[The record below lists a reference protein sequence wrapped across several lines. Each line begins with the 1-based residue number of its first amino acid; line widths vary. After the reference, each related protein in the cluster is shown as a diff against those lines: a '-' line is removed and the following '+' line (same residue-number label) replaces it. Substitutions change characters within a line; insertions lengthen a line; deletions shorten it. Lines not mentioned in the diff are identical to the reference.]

1 MTITVE
7 DIHLAGIPCQAE
19 LDTWRAEP
27 MTYWEPGCPAGW
39 ELVEVLDR
47 NGRPAEWLERKLSNP
62 KVLEAFN
69 EAVDLALD
77 KEAEDYEADYGDYLY
92 EQQKDRLAEGQEL
105 WSGGHL

>member
-47 NGRPAEWLERKLSNP
+47 NGRPAEWLERKLSDP
-62 KVLEAFN
+62 TVEAAFN

-77 KEAEDYEADYGDYLY
+77 KMAEDALDDYGDYLY
-92 EQQKDRLAEGQEL
+92 DQMVERRLE
-105 WSGGHL
+105 GHL